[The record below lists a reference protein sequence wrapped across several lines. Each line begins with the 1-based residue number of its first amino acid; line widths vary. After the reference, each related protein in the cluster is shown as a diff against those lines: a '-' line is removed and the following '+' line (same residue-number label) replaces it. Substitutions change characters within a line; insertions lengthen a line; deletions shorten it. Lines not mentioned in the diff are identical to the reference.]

1 MAGSKQQ
8 GPFRKKNLNGH
19 VLSSPIL
26 ASSAPVN
33 AGPAGNL
40 KITGRAAATP
50 GNLAGLYQ

>member
-50 GNLAGLYQ
+50 GNLAGL